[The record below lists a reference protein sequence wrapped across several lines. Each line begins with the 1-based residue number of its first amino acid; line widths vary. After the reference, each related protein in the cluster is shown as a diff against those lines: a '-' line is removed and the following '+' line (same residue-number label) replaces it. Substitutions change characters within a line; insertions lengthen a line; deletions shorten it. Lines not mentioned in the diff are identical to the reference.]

1 MTASRT
7 AVYGNPASI
16 AICTAAMS
24 VSSAGAKHG
33 ESEDAVA
40 FRLDQR
46 LHKSARFRNRHRAK
60 DGSHGQ
66 LGNAIR
72 DAALFRLRFAESD
85 TGQLRVGEHAERN
98 LAAGRHAIATGHVF
112 THNLEIIE

>member
-1 MTASRT
+1 MRSL
-7 AVYGNPASI
+7 
-16 AICTAAMS
+16 S
-24 VSSAGAKHG
+24 VSI
-33 ESEDAVA
+33 EN
-40 FRLDQR
+40 
-46 LHKSARFRNRHRAK
+46 LHESARFRNRHRAK

-98 LAAGRHAIATGHVF
+98 LASGRHAIAAGDVV
-112 THNLEIIE
+112 THDHEIIV

>member
-1 MTASRT
+1 MTASRI
-7 AVYGNPASI
+7 AVYGNPPSI
-16 AICTAAMS
+16 AICTAAMTSPAPTPNMVNPRMRSLS
-24 VSSAGAKHG
+24 VSINT
-33 ESEDAVA
+33 
-40 FRLDQR
+40 FMNP
-46 LHKSARFRNRHRAK
+46 ARFRNRHRAK

-98 LAAGRHAIATGHVF
+98 LAAGRDAIAAGDVV
-112 THNLEIIE
+112 THNPEIVG